1 MSAQPAPER
10 KFYTDEERASFRA
23 WRFGSTLDWA
33 SLLLTEI
40 NYPVE
45 LRWFVDAVQGLCK
58 GREMRIAH
66 STLAKR
72 AQRFKNKPQA
82 SDLTRRAI
90 DANNE
95 WARARR
101 CMVFDIERPK
111 PGEMEGKEKRARTRY
126 TDYLTPAIVWAQE
139 MERVVKKADEV
150 TWKRDTKYRLAKR
163 REIMD
168 EALKMLPGFK
178 RAEDMPGDGAA
189 DEKAPLS
196 LREYILQRERIAL
209 AEINRINTRAGGGEP
224 VDIEDI
230 DARLTLL
237 EISYEKIAHANEK
250 AFQSTRDILIG
261 MKKTRL
267 TRAMNFTDTAE
278 VMAEFDE
285 KFAGHEGGADA
296 QKAQKKGKTGDTLV
310 DDAPEAESD
319 ARQTPMDGTQDGKY
333 ISKGKT
339 GDTLSGS
346 PVQASDDDFEEFTTG
361 VVIGDAP
368 HVENL
373 LTMEEAAVSLA
384 TDGFKLV
391 PNYAPTADGGCTC
404 HKGKNCSSAGKH
416 PILIGWDKPESENCA
431 TNDARKIR
439 AWWRKWPNANIGIA
453 TGALGGIV
461 VLDADFP
468 KKGDVGLTTLLE
480 RLGLDAMPPTME
492 VNTGAG
498 VHFYYKYDADD
509 VRNSAS
515 KIEEGIDVRGAGGQ
529 VVSAPSLHRSGRR
542 YMPANG
548 LKPIPLP
555 DCLRAEM
562 LKASKKEVKPAA
574 DSNLKTSIPRAGTY
588 ATSGSKIFPDG
599 TRNDGLR
606 DVSCGRWLNG
616 WAADEAE
623 LVSQML
629 EVNATRCAPPLSA
642 EVVIELAQRTARNL
656 ARGEWRQEV
665 AGV

>member
-1 MSAQPAPER
+1 MSAQHAPDR
-10 KFYTDEERASFRA
+10 KFYTPEERASFRA

-33 SLLLTEI
+33 SLLLAEI

-58 GREMRIAH
+58 GKEMRIAH

-90 DANNE
+90 EANNE
-95 WARARR
+95 WAHARR
-101 CMVFDIERPK
+101 CMIFDIERPK
-111 PGEMEGKEKRARTRY
+111 PGEMEGKDKRARTRY

-139 MERVVKKADEV
+139 MERIVKKADEV

-168 EALKMLPGFK
+168 KALEMLPVFE
-178 RAEDMPGDGAA
+178 RAGDMPGGNDTK
-189 DEKAPLS
+189 ESAPLPINK
-196 LREYILQRERIAL
+196 YIEQREKIAI
-209 AEINRINTRAGGGEP
+209 AEIGRINGRAVDGEP

-230 DARLTLL
+230 DERLNLL
-237 EISYEKIAHANEK
+237 QLSYEKIAHANEK
-250 AFQSTRDILIG
+250 TFQSTRDILIG

-267 TRAMNFTDTAE
+267 TRAMNFTDTEE

-285 KFAGHEGGADA
+285 KFA
-296 QKAQKKGKTGDTLV
+296 QKAQKKGKAEDPLV
-310 DDAPEAESD
+310 ADAHEAKAETQSAPVD
-319 ARQTPMDGTQDGKY
+319 VEQDGKH
-333 ISKGKT
+333 SFKGKT

-346 PVQASDDDFEEFTTG
+346 PVQAADDDFEEFTTG
-361 VVIGDAP
+361 DAIGDAP
-368 HVENL
+368 HVENV

-384 TDGFKLV
+384 EDGFKLI
-391 PNYAPTADGGCTC
+391 PNYWPLPDGGCAC
-404 HKGKNCSSAGKH
+404 SRGKKCTVAGKH
-416 PILIGWDKPESENCA
+416 PILTGWDNPETENCA
-431 TNDARKIR
+431 TNDVRKIR
-439 AWWRKWPNANIGIA
+439 AWWRKYPNANIGIA

-461 VLDADFP
+461 ALDADID
-468 KKGDVGLTTLLE
+468 KGGDVGLTTMLE

-509 VRNSAS
+509 IKNSVS
-515 KIEEGIDVRGAGGQ
+515 KIAKAIDVRGAGGQ
-529 VVSAPSLHRSGRR
+529 VVTAPSLHRSGRR

-555 DCLRAEM
+555 DCLRTEM
-562 LKASKKEVKPAA
+562 LKVSKKEAKPAA
-574 DSNLKTSIPRAGTY
+574 DSNLRTSVPRAGTY
-588 ATSGSKIFPDG
+588 DTSGSKIFPDG
-599 TRNDGLR
+599 ERNDGLR
-606 DVSCGRWLNG
+606 DVSYGRWLNG
-616 WAADEAE
+616 WAESESE

-629 EVNATRCAPPLSA
+629 EVNATRCAPPLEA
-642 EVVIELAQRTARNL
+642 EVVIELAQRTARNF
-656 ARGEWRQEV
+656 ARGEWRQE
-665 AGV
+665 ATGV